1 MVKMTSMV
9 EDHIVTSQLVS
20 IISIYKSLRK
30 EWTLNKKIMK
40 KYLLAL
46 VVVFSSVLS
55 VVAVPS
61 GMYYPSG
68 RNGNKVLVDDSG
80 KTLYVLDKEGN
91 VLGEWTVIEETN
103 KDGGTYFVL
112 KSKFGAVKKPNGW
125 WIEGGKVYM
134 NLQGQPNTLVKE

>member
-1 MVKMTSMV
+1 
-9 EDHIVTSQLVS
+9 
-20 IISIYKSLRK
+20 
-30 EWTLNKKIMK
+30 MK

>member
-1 MVKMTSMV
+1 
-9 EDHIVTSQLVS
+9 
-20 IISIYKSLRK
+20 
-30 EWTLNKKIMK
+30 MK

-61 GMYYPSG
+61 GMYYSSG
-68 RNGNKVLVDDSG
+68 RYGNKVLVDDSG

-103 KDGGTYFVL
+103 KNGGTYFVV
-112 KSKFGAVKKPNGW
+112 KSKFGAVKKSNSW